1 MAVSPPPTMRSEQAI
16 RPLLYDLG
24 PAVVGEERG
33 VFGGD
38 GVGDSGGNFNVGV
51 GVAIGEAM
59 DVDVGSFPPQADTA
73 KLSPMTVRNAVK

>member
-1 MAVSPPPTMRSEQAI
+1 MRSEQAT

-38 GVGDSGGNFNVGV
+38 GAGDGVGGTSIGAV
-51 GVAIGEAM
+51 GVAIGDAMAM
-59 DVDVGSFPPQADTA
+59 DVDVGSFPPQAATA
-73 KLSPMTVRNAVK
+73 KLSPMIVSNTVE